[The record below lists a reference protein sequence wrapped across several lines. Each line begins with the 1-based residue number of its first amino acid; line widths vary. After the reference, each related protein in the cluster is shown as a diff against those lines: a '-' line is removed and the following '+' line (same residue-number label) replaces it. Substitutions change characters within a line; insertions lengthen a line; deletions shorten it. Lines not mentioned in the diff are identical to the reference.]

1 MEIISA
7 IMGPIVESVLV
18 PVKRHV
24 SYLFSST
31 KHVRKMDTRIK
42 QLDGTSIDAKKKKE
56 TNITGNLEIPTRVPD
71 WLEEVED
78 VKKRAHG
85 ISSIGCGCFNM
96 KRRYRTGR
104 NAFKITKEIVILDE
118 EYSKI
123 IWNDTP
129 RPLGKVNSMTASTS
143 ARLDG
148 DSQNDFRSREKSFND
163 AMMFLQQNHASQVIG
178 LYGMGGVGK
187 TTMMEQLK
195 KATVEKKTFDYVV
208 KVVIGQQT
216 NMFSVQQAIAEYMG
230 QPLNETSKTAR
241 EDRLRITFE
250 KLPEGRRKVLVI
262 LDDVWESFELKEIGL
277 SPFPNGFKLLLT
289 SRNEK
294 ICTQIGVKANLV
306 VKVVRVD
313 VMEKLE
319 ANHFFFGIT
328 GDEKKG
334 DHELNQLVSEIVKRC
349 GFLPLAIKL
358 IATTLK
364 LEEKFVWRD
373 TLQRLKENNLDKNVQ
388 EIIEIS
394 YDYLKE
400 EEEKEIFLLCGLF
413 PDDYDIPVEELT
425 RYAWGLRLLHKVST
439 LREARDR
446 TRTCVQKLKNANLVM
461 DSDCIG
467 CVKMHDLV
475 LSFVLDKV
483 SKGDHP
489 WVINHGDTSKLNTEP
504 GKRESCKSI
513 SVTCTGMFEFPRDFW
528 YPNVSLLRLM
538 HGDKSFR
545 FRGDF
550 YQEMKNLHV
559 IAYEKMQ
566 YPLLPRSL
574 ECSTTIRTLLLQ
586 ECSLMFDCSAISEL
600 SNLEVLSF
608 AHCGINYLPSTIG
621 KLKQLKLLD
630 LTGCVDLRIDDGVLR
645 NLVKVEELYMRV
657 GDGNVIRF
665 TETNCDE
672 LAECSEHLSTLEVEF
687 FDCSCIIENT
697 LFLKLERFSIC
708 IGRSLEDNKGESIK
722 KYLVENTL
730 KLLTNKDDLL
740 KSRLNE
746 LFEKTEVLHLQ
757 VDGMNDLQEVLV
769 ESARLPQRS
778 FYNLKVLDVFKCENL
793 RYLFTTTIASGLMKL
808 ERLTVSECPVLEVLV
823 YSENGGEGLIK
834 FQELKFITLKNLP
847 KLEGFCNNDNA
858 IDLPQLVELTLEDL
872 QNFTSIYPE
881 NTSATSSTSNNISV
895 IQPFFNKE
903 VLIPKLEIVNIKSMD
918 KLKEIWPYEVRS
930 SDEVDA
936 CMLRKICVK
945 NCEILVNLFPRNL
958 LSLLRHLEELEVFE
972 CGNIEVLFNI
982 DMSCVVDIKEYRSN
996 LRRISV
1002 GNLGKLR
1009 ELWRMKGESSSEIL
1023 ACSFQAIESI
1033 EIWSCESFINIFT
1046 PPLTNSDMRTFM
1058 NVSIDGGRHREES
1071 GRNIKLLQK
1080 RQECSIVLDVLEVI
1094 FEVKCVFVFIHLLQV
1109 FISILG
1115 SSSLCVRGMNQDNW
1129 GMSENHGYNH
1139 YSNNSCDDEFY
1150 NNGCDYGDQ
1159 YESHDNDWQWTDN
1172 SGQNQY
1178 QDSSFF
1184 PETQES
1190 PCFPQNQYHESHDN
1204 DWPWTDNPGQN
1215 QYQEPPFFSEYQY
1228 QNQHQETHDND
1239 WQWTDNPGQNQYQE
1253 SPSFEQQGS
1262 QYHDNDWQWTDNPSQ
1277 NQYQEPPYVSENQDS
1292 LDESFSENLENQD
1305 EYSFD
1310 ENANQMLDM
1319 MNISLEK
1326 CNQKFDE
1333 LIELLNLQPSDNIAD
1348 TTQLEEVSFIFYDEP
1363 FDDKEHEPTSPLVE
1377 VVMKDYVSLNYTD
1390 SESDFENNEVII
1402 NLETSNETFYDLET
1416 PENRSD
1422 TTHENDVS
1430 FPFSNNL
1437 LDTKLHEPT
1446 PPEPELEVV
1455 VEDYVPLNDTIP
1467 ENEEFKINVENNLY
1481 EQIIPNVLEGS
1492 VEADTDP
1499 NPTELKACEKQELRV
1514 LLFELTNDPPIS
1526 DNTLESCLPCFRT
1539 KALECQVMEGR
1550 FLSKKYNATY
1560 AYKSKMK
1567 KFYGIKLQRKKF
1579 TQRRD
1584 VLFFK
1589 QRWKFSH
1596 KNLKGKRFGLNK
1608 VKGNTPFDPGGRP
1621 KIKTMGLEAPHYSA
1635 TDRCNRE
1642 DKREKVGNPRKTL
1655 KSMVALSNEDIA
1667 MSKLE
1672 VGTISVISEVEIS
1685 EVCSNISD
1693 AKFSFNHLEA
1703 LEVKGC
1709 KDVEVMFEIG
1719 SSSSSKDLTI
1729 TRHNHQPLLLPYLK
1743 RLDLENMERMSH
1755 VWKCNW
1761 SRLVIPQNQSQ
1772 SSFHNLTNIRLL
1784 NCNIIKYLFSP
1795 LIGKLLSNLKN
1806 VSIRECAAIEE
1817 VVSNGHDEMDTPIS
1831 THTNTSFFPCLEK
1844 LFLDGLPLL
1853 KSIDGVTTVTTTSI
1867 HDQFK
1872 CSKVG
1877 VASWFLCQYSKTIY
1891 IYSCPSLSRV
1901 FPSYVV
1907 GQLNKL
1913 EELTIWNCESMV
1925 ELFEI
1930 EGVNNV
1936 GDDTCTTIT
1945 IPNSANMIQLPN
1957 LTILK
1962 IVNCEVLEYVF
1973 TSSILAS
1980 LKHLKELTVGICKAL
1995 QVIVKEDGSTSNS
2008 IAFPRLKSL
2017 ELRDLPNLK
2026 GFFLGM
2032 NEFRWPLLEKVEMYG
2047 CPEMVIFTSGHSMAP
2062 QLTNI
2067 RTGLGKHS
2075 LECGLNFHFT
2085 NAMHQVCCYFT
2096 CIIQSN
2102 KHVTLRSYAYY
2113 PCLFIFVPFPSSL
2126 NSRTGPKQSQLRMC
2140 SHLDMIKPLQF
2151 PWSFSNL
2158 VEVDVQW
2165 YNYLEI
2171 PVIFPC
2177 NELHNLKN
2185 LEKIYIRGNKI
2196 EGVFEVVDG
2205 RNDDVNSKTQSG
2217 VVLQNLKEVTLVRL
2231 YKLRHMWKSSQWM
2244 VLHFPNLTKVSI
2256 EYCPLLEHIF
2266 TDCMVGSLLN
2276 LQELQISDCNMLDVI
2291 VKQAEDSKTSATE
2304 VVFPSLKT
2312 IKLHRLP
2319 NLKGF
2324 HLGKEAFQWPSLDT
2338 LEIKHCP
2345 KLTVFTCGQ
2354 STTPELKRIDT
2365 TFGMC
2370 HVTEDPNSFIKTKQQ
2385 EGWKF

>member
-1 MEIISA
+1 MEIILA

-31 KHVRKMDTRIK
+31 QHVRKMDTRIK

-85 ISSIGCGCFNM
+85 ISSTGCGCFNM
-96 KRRYRTGR
+96 KMRYRAGR
-104 NAFKITKEIVILDE
+104 NAFKITKEIVDLDE

-129 RPLGKVNSMTASTS
+129 KPLGKVNSKNASTS
-143 ARLDG
+143 GKSNG

-163 AMMFLQQNHASQVIG
+163 ALSFLQQDHTSQVIG
-178 LYGMGGVGK
+178 LCGMGGVGK

-195 KATVEKKTFDYVV
+195 KATIEKKTFDYVV
-208 KVVIGQQT
+208 KVVIGQQI
-216 NMFSVQQAIAEYMG
+216 NMFSVQQAVAEYMG

-241 EDRLRITFE
+241 ADRLRITFE

-277 SPFPNGFKLLLT
+277 SPFPKGFKLLLT

-334 DHELNQLVSEIVKRC
+334 DHELNQLGSEIVKRC

-358 IATTLK
+358 IAATLK

-400 EEEKEIFLLCGLF
+400 EEEKAVFLLCGLF

-475 LSFVLDKV
+475 LSFALDRV

-513 SVTCTGMFEFPRDFW
+513 SVTCRGMSEFPRDFW

-550 YQEMKNLHV
+550 YQDMKNLHV
-559 IAYEKMQ
+559 IAYAKMQ

-586 ECSLMFDCSAISEL
+586 ECSLMFDCSTISEL

-608 AHCGINYLPSTIG
+608 AHCRISYLPSAIG

-630 LTGCVDLRIDDGVLR
+630 LTGSVDLRIDDGVLR
-645 NLVKVEELYMRV
+645 NLVKLEELYMIV
-657 GDGNVIRF
+657 GGEELISF
-665 TETNCDE
+665 TDKICDE
-672 LAECSEHLSTLEVEF
+672 LAGCSEHLSALEVEF
-687 FDCSCIIENT
+687 RDCSCMLENMV
-697 LFLKLERFSIC
+697 FSKLERFSISV
-708 IGRSLEDNKGESIK
+708 GMGIK
-722 KYLVENTL
+722 IQKHSDGNTL

-757 VDGMNDLQEVLV
+757 VDDMNDIQEVLV

-778 FYNLKVLDVFKCENL
+778 FYNLKVLDVLKCENL

-808 ERLTVSECPVLEVLV
+808 ERLTVSKCPALEVLV
-823 YSENGGEGLIK
+823 YSENWGDGLIK
-834 FQELKFITLKNLP
+834 FQALKFLTLKNLP
-847 KLEGFCNNDNA
+847 KLVAFCNNDDV
-858 IDLPQLVELTLEDL
+858 IELPQLVELTLEDL
-872 QNFTSIYPE
+872 QHFTSIYPE
-881 NTSATSSTSNNISV
+881 NTSATSSMSDNISLV
-895 IQPFFNKE
+895 QPFFNKE
-903 VLIPKLEIVNIKSMD
+903 VLIPKLETVNIKRMD

-930 SDEVDA
+930 SDEVNA
-936 CMLRKICVK
+936 CMLRKICVE
-945 NCEILVNLFPRNL
+945 NCENLVNLFPRNL
-958 LSLLRHLEELEVFE
+958 LSLLRHLEELDVYE

-982 DMSCVVDIKEYRSN
+982 DMSSVFDIKEYRSN

-1002 GNLGKLR
+1002 RNLGKLR
-1009 ELWRMKGESSSEIL
+1009 ELWRMKCESSSEIL
-1023 ACSFQAIESI
+1023 ACSFQAIEKI
-1033 EIWSCESFINIFT
+1033 CIDSCESFINIFT
-1046 PPLTNSDMRTFM
+1046 PPLTNPDVRTFM
-1058 NVSIDGGRHREES
+1058 NVSIDGRRHWEES
-1071 GRNIKLLQK
+1071 GKNIKLVQK
-1080 RQECSIVLDVLEVI
+1080 IQERLNIV
-1094 FEVKCVFVFIHLLQV
+1094 
-1109 FISILG
+1109 
-1115 SSSLCVRGMNQDNW
+1115 
-1129 GMSENHGYNH
+1129 
-1139 YSNNSCDDEFY
+1139 
-1150 NNGCDYGDQ
+1150 
-1159 YESHDNDWQWTDN
+1159 
-1172 SGQNQY
+1172 
-1178 QDSSFF
+1178 
-1184 PETQES
+1184 
-1190 PCFPQNQYHESHDN
+1190 
-1204 DWPWTDNPGQN
+1204 
-1215 QYQEPPFFSEYQY
+1215 
-1228 QNQHQETHDND
+1228 
-1239 WQWTDNPGQNQYQE
+1239 
-1253 SPSFEQQGS
+1253 
-1262 QYHDNDWQWTDNPSQ
+1262 
-1277 NQYQEPPYVSENQDS
+1277 
-1292 LDESFSENLENQD
+1292 
-1305 EYSFD
+1305 
-1310 ENANQMLDM
+1310 
-1319 MNISLEK
+1319 
-1326 CNQKFDE
+1326 
-1333 LIELLNLQPSDNIAD
+1333 
-1348 TTQLEEVSFIFYDEP
+1348 
-1363 FDDKEHEPTSPLVE
+1363 
-1377 VVMKDYVSLNYTD
+1377 VVMD
-1390 SESDFENNEVII
+1390 
-1402 NLETSNETFYDLET
+1402 
-1416 PENRSD
+1416 
-1422 TTHENDVS
+1422 
-1430 FPFSNNL
+1430 
-1437 LDTKLHEPT
+1437 
-1446 PPEPELEVV
+1446 
-1455 VEDYVPLNDTIP
+1455 
-1467 ENEEFKINVENNLY
+1467 
-1481 EQIIPNVLEGS
+1481 
-1492 VEADTDP
+1492 
-1499 NPTELKACEKQELRV
+1499 
-1514 LLFELTNDPPIS
+1514 
-1526 DNTLESCLPCFRT
+1526 
-1539 KALECQVMEGR
+1539 
-1550 FLSKKYNATY
+1550 
-1560 AYKSKMK
+1560 
-1567 KFYGIKLQRKKF
+1567 
-1579 TQRRD
+1579 
-1584 VLFFK
+1584 
-1589 QRWKFSH
+1589 
-1596 KNLKGKRFGLNK
+1596 
-1608 VKGNTPFDPGGRP
+1608 GGRLN
-1621 KIKTMGLEAPHYSA
+1621 M
-1635 TDRCNRE
+1635 
-1642 DKREKVGNPRKTL
+1642 
-1655 KSMVALSNEDIA
+1655 
-1667 MSKLE
+1667 
-1672 VGTISVISEVEIS
+1672 ISVISEVEIS

-1709 KDVEVMFEIG
+1709 KEVEVMFEIG
-1719 SSSSSKDLTI
+1719 SSSNSKDLTT

-1761 SRLVIPQNQSQ
+1761 NRHVIPQNQSQ
-1772 SSFHNLTNIRLL
+1772 SSFHNLTNIRLE
-1784 NCNIIKYLFSP
+1784 NCHIIKYLFSP
-1795 LIGKLLSNLKN
+1795 LMGKLLPNLKN
-1806 VSIRECAAIEE
+1806 VFIEKCAAIKE

-1844 LFLDGLPLL
+1844 LFLDGLPFL

-1872 CSKVG
+1872 IVNFGPECGGSKVG
-1877 VASWFLCQYSKTIY
+1877 VASWFLCQYSKQIE

-1913 EELTIWNCESMV
+1913 EELRIIDCESMV

-1930 EGVNNV
+1930 EGVNNAGTDNA

-1957 LTILK
+1957 ITILH
-1962 IVNCEVLEYVF
+1962 IDNCEVLEYVF

-1980 LKHLKELTVGICKAL
+1980 LKQLKELAVAGCKAL

-2008 IAFPRLKSL
+2008 IVFRRLKSL
-2017 ELRDLPNLK
+2017 TLGDLPNLK

-2032 NEFRWPLLEKVEMYG
+2032 NEFRWPLLEYVQMYG
-2047 CPEMVIFTSGHSMAP
+2047 CPEMVKFTSGHSVAP

-2067 RTGLGKHS
+2067 HTGLGKHS

-2085 NAMHQVCCYFT
+2085 NAMHKTQIPMY
-2096 CIIQSN
+2096 
-2102 KHVTLRSYAYY
+2102 
-2113 PCLFIFVPFPSSL
+2113 
-2126 NSRTGPKQSQLRMC
+2126 
-2140 SHLDMIKPLQF
+2140 SHPDMIKLLQF

-2165 YNYLEI
+2165 YNCLEI

-2185 LEKIYIRGNKI
+2185 LEKIYIHSVKS
-2196 EGVFEVVDG
+2196 EDVFKVADG
-2205 RNDDVNSKTQSG
+2205 TKDDVNSKTQSV
-2217 VVLQNLKEVTLVRL
+2217 VVLQNLKEVTLDRL
-2231 YKLRHMWKSSQWM
+2231 DQLRHMWKSSQWM

-2276 LQELQISDCNMLDVI
+2276 LQELQITYCWSLDVI

-2312 IKLHRLP
+2312 IRLHNLP

-2338 LEIKHCP
+2338 LEIKDCP
-2345 KLTVFTCGQ
+2345 EITVFTCGQ

-2370 HVTEDPNSFIKTKQQ
+2370 YVTEDPNSFIKTKQQ
-2385 EGWKF
+2385 EI

>member
-1 MEIISA
+1 MSIFTIIGT
-7 IMGPIVESVLV
+7 IVGPIVGCLV
-18 PVKRHV
+18 IPVKRHV

-42 QLDGTSIDAKKKKE
+42 QLDGTSLDAKKKKE

-78 VKKRAHG
+78 VKKRAHS
-85 ISSIGCGCFNM
+85 ISSTGCGCFNM
-96 KRRYRTGR
+96 KMRYRAGR
-104 NAFKITKEIVILDE
+104 NAFKITKEIVDLDE

-129 RPLGKVNSMTASTS
+129 KPLGKVNSMNASTS
-143 ARLDG
+143 GKSNG
-148 DSQNDFRSREKSFND
+148 DSHNDFRSREKSFND
-163 AMMFLQQNHASQVIG
+163 ALSFLQPDHTGQVIG
-178 LYGMGGVGK
+178 LCGMGGVGK
-187 TTMMEQLK
+187 TRMMEQLK

-208 KVVIGQQT
+208 KVVIGQQI
-216 NMFSVQQAIAEYMG
+216 NMFSVQQAVAEYIMR

-241 EDRLRITFE
+241 ADRLRITFE

-289 SRNEK
+289 SRFEN
-294 ICTQIGVKANLV
+294 ICKRFAVEASLAFNI
-306 VKVVRVD
+306 VRVD

-319 ANHFFFGIT
+319 ANHFFFGII

-334 DHELNQLVSEIVKRC
+334 DHELNQLGSEIVKRC
-349 GFLPLAIKL
+349 GFLPLAIKI
-358 IATTLK
+358 IAATLK

-373 TLQRLKENNLDKNVQ
+373 TLQRLKENNLDKKVQ
-388 EIIEIS
+388 KIIEIS

-400 EEEKEIFLLCGLF
+400 EEEKTIFLLCGLF

-461 DSDCIG
+461 DSDCTG

-513 SVTCTGMFEFPRDFW
+513 SVTCTGMSEFPKDFW

-608 AHCGINYLPSTIG
+608 AHCGINYLPSAIG

-645 NLVKVEELYMRV
+645 NLVKLEEVYMRV
-657 GDGNVIRF
+657 GGVNVIRF
-665 TETNCDE
+665 TEKNCDE
-672 LAECSEHLSTLEVEF
+672 LAECLEHLSTLEVEF
-687 FDCSCIIENT
+687 LDCSCILENT
-697 LFLKLERFSIC
+697 LFSKLERFSIC
-708 IGRSLEDNKGESIK
+708 IGRSLEDNKGKNIK
-722 KYLVENTL
+722 KYSVENTL

-769 ESARLPQRS
+769 ESARLPQQS
-778 FYNLKVLDVFKCENL
+778 FYNLKVLDVIKCENL

-808 ERLTVSECPVLEVLV
+808 ERLTVSDCPVLEVLV

-834 FQELKFITLKNLP
+834 FQELKFLSLKNLP
-847 KLEGFCNNDNA
+847 KLVGFCNNDNA
-858 IDLPQLVELTLEDL
+858 TELPQLVELTLEYL
-872 QNFTSIYPE
+872 QNFTTIFPE
-881 NTSATSSTSNNISV
+881 NTSATSSMSDNISLV
-895 IQPFFNKE
+895 QPFFNKE
-903 VLIPKLEIVNIKSMD
+903 VLIPKLETLNIKKMV
-918 KLKEIWPYEVRS
+918 KLKEIWPYEVTS

-936 CMLRKICVK
+936 CMLRKIHVES
-945 NCEILVNLFPRNL
+945 CENLVNLFPRNL
-958 LSLLRHLEELEVFE
+958 LSLLRHLEELDVYT
-972 CGNIEVLFNI
+972 CGNIEVLFDI
-982 DMSCVVDIKEYRSN
+982 DMSCVVDIEEYRSN
-996 LRRISV
+996 LRRISA

-1009 ELWRMKGESSSEIL
+1009 ELWRMKGESNSEIL
-1023 ACSFQAIESI
+1023 ACSFRSIERISIES
-1033 EIWSCESFINIFT
+1033 CKSFINVFT
-1046 PPLTNSDMRTFM
+1046 PPLTNSNVRTFM
-1058 NVSIDGGRHREES
+1058 NVSIDGRGPWEEN
-1071 GRNIKLLQK
+1071 GKNIKLVQK
-1080 RQECSIVLDVLEVI
+1080 
-1094 FEVKCVFVFIHLLQV
+1094 
-1109 FISILG
+1109 
-1115 SSSLCVRGMNQDNW
+1115 N
-1129 GMSENHGYNH
+1129 
-1139 YSNNSCDDEFY
+1139 
-1150 NNGCDYGDQ
+1150 
-1159 YESHDNDWQWTDN
+1159 
-1172 SGQNQY
+1172 
-1178 QDSSFF
+1178 
-1184 PETQES
+1184 
-1190 PCFPQNQYHESHDN
+1190 
-1204 DWPWTDNPGQN
+1204 
-1215 QYQEPPFFSEYQY
+1215 
-1228 QNQHQETHDND
+1228 
-1239 WQWTDNPGQNQYQE
+1239 
-1253 SPSFEQQGS
+1253 
-1262 QYHDNDWQWTDNPSQ
+1262 
-1277 NQYQEPPYVSENQDS
+1277 
-1292 LDESFSENLENQD
+1292 
-1305 EYSFD
+1305 
-1310 ENANQMLDM
+1310 
-1319 MNISLEK
+1319 
-1326 CNQKFDE
+1326 
-1333 LIELLNLQPSDNIAD
+1333 
-1348 TTQLEEVSFIFYDEP
+1348 
-1363 FDDKEHEPTSPLVE
+1363 KE
-1377 VVMKDYVSLNYTD
+1377 
-1390 SESDFENNEVII
+1390 
-1402 NLETSNETFYDLET
+1402 
-1416 PENRSD
+1416 
-1422 TTHENDVS
+1422 
-1430 FPFSNNL
+1430 
-1437 LDTKLHEPT
+1437 
-1446 PPEPELEVV
+1446 
-1455 VEDYVPLNDTIP
+1455 
-1467 ENEEFKINVENNLY
+1467 
-1481 EQIIPNVLEGS
+1481 
-1492 VEADTDP
+1492 
-1499 NPTELKACEKQELRV
+1499 
-1514 LLFELTNDPPIS
+1514 
-1526 DNTLESCLPCFRT
+1526 
-1539 KALECQVMEGR
+1539 
-1550 FLSKKYNATY
+1550 
-1560 AYKSKMK
+1560 
-1567 KFYGIKLQRKKF
+1567 
-1579 TQRRD
+1579 
-1584 VLFFK
+1584 
-1589 QRWKFSH
+1589 
-1596 KNLKGKRFGLNK
+1596 
-1608 VKGNTPFDPGGRP
+1608 
-1621 KIKTMGLEAPHYSA
+1621 
-1635 TDRCNRE
+1635 
-1642 DKREKVGNPRKTL
+1642 
-1655 KSMVALSNEDIA
+1655 
-1667 MSKLE
+1667 
-1672 VGTISVISEVEIS
+1672 ISVISEVEIS

-1703 LEVKGC
+1703 LEVYGC

-1743 RLDLENMERMSH
+1743 DLKLRNMERMSH

-1761 SRLVIPQNQSQ
+1761 NTLVIPQNQSQ
-1772 SSFHNLTNIRLL
+1772 SSFHNLTTIRLSH
-1784 NCNIIKYLFSP
+1784 CNIIKYLFSP
-1795 LIGKLLSNLKN
+1795 LMGKLLPNLKN
-1806 VSIRECAAIEE
+1806 VYIRECAAIEE
-1817 VVSNGHDEMDTPIS
+1817 VVSKRHDEMDTSIS
-1831 THTNTSFFPCLEK
+1831 THTNTCFFPCLEY
-1844 LFLDGLPLL
+1844 LWLDGLPLL
-1853 KSIDGVTTVTTTSI
+1853 KSIDGGTTVTTTSI

-1877 VASWFLCQYSKTIY
+1877 VASWFLCQYSKLIDIRY
-1891 IYSCPSLSRV
+1891 CHSLSRV

-1907 GQLNKL
+1907 GEMNKL
-1913 EELTIWNCESMV
+1913 EELTINDCKSMV

-1930 EGVNNV
+1930 EGVNNAGTDNV

-1957 LTILK
+1957 LTKLEIF
-1962 IVNCEVLEYVF
+1962 NCEVLEYVF

-1980 LKHLKELTVGICKAL
+1980 LKQLKELTVKECKAL
-1995 QVIVKEDGSTSNS
+1995 QVIVKEDGSTTNS
-2008 IAFPRLKSL
+2008 IVFPRLKSL
-2017 ELRDLPNLK
+2017 TLTDLPNLK

-2032 NEFRWPLLEKVEMYG
+2032 NEFRWPLLEKVRMYG

-2067 RTGLGKHS
+2067 HTRYGKHS

-2085 NAMHQVCCYFT
+2085 NAMHK
-2096 CIIQSN
+2096 IQ
-2102 KHVTLRSYAYY
+2102 L
-2113 PCLFIFVPFPSSL
+2113 PMSSH
-2126 NSRTGPKQSQLRMC
+2126 P
-2140 SHLDMIKPLQF
+2140 DMIKLLQF

-2158 VEVDVQW
+2158 VEVHVQW
-2165 YNYLEI
+2165 PYVRFLKS

-2185 LEKIYIRGNKI
+2185 LEKIYIDGLTGA
-2196 EGVFEVVDG
+2196 EPEVVFEVADG
-2205 RNDDVNSKTQSG
+2205 RNDDVNSKTQSV
-2217 VVLQNLKEVTLVRL
+2217 VVLQNLKEVTLFKL
-2231 YKLRHMWKSSQWM
+2231 NKLRHMWKSSQWM

-2256 EYCPLLEHIF
+2256 NKCELLEHIF

-2276 LQELQISDCNMLDVI
+2276 LQELQITYCWSLDVI

-2312 IKLHRLP
+2312 IKLHNLP

-2324 HLGKEAFQWPSLDT
+2324 HLGKEAFQWPALDT
-2338 LEIKHCP
+2338 LAIKYCPEI
-2345 KLTVFTCGQ
+2345 TVFTSGQ
-2354 STTPELKRIDT
+2354 STTPELKLIDT

-2385 EGWKF
+2385 EEWKF

>member
-7 IMGPIVESVLV
+7 IVGPIVESVLV

-56 TNITGNLEIPTRVPD
+56 TNITGNLEIPTRVPA

-78 VKKRAHG
+78 VKKRAHS
-85 ISSIGCGCFNM
+85 ISSTGFGCFNM
-96 KRRYRTGR
+96 KMRYRTGR

-163 AMMFLQQNHASQVIG
+163 ALSFLQQNHTSQVIG
-178 LYGMGGVGK
+178 LCGMGGVGK

-195 KATVEKKTFDYVV
+195 KATIEKKTFDYVV
-208 KVVIGQQT
+208 KVVIGQQI
-216 NMFSVQQAIAEYMG
+216 NMFSVQQAVAEYMG

-241 EDRLRITFE
+241 ADRLRITFE

-334 DHELNQLVSEIVKRC
+334 DHELNQLGSEIVKRC

-358 IATTLK
+358 IAATLK

-475 LSFVLDKV
+475 LSFALDRV

-489 WVINHGDTSKLNTEP
+489 CVINHGDTSKLNTEP

-513 SVTCTGMFEFPRDFW
+513 SVTCTGMSEFPRDFW

-586 ECSLMFDCSAISEL
+586 ECSLMLDCSAISEL

-608 AHCGINYLPSTIG
+608 AHCRINYLPSAVG

-630 LTGCVDLRIDDGVLR
+630 LTGCVDLRIGDGVLR
-645 NLVKVEELYMRV
+645 NLVKLEELYMIV
-657 GDGNVIRF
+657 GGEELISF
-665 TETNCDE
+665 TDKICDE
-672 LAECSEHLSTLEVEF
+672 LAECSEHLSALEVEF
-687 FDCSCIIENT
+687 FDCSCMLENMV
-697 LFLKLERFSIC
+697 FSKLERFSISV
-708 IGRSLEDNKGESIK
+708 GMSIEIQKHSDGK
-722 KYLVENTL
+722 KHSDGNNTL

-757 VDGMNDLQEVLV
+757 VDGMNDIQEILV
-769 ESARLPQRS
+769 ESGRLPQRS
-778 FYNLKVLDVFKCENL
+778 FYNLKVLDVLKCENL

-808 ERLTVSECPVLEVLV
+808 ERLTVSECPALEVLV
-823 YSENGGEGLIK
+823 YSENCGDGLIK
-834 FQELKFITLKNLP
+834 FQALKFLTLKNLP
-847 KLEGFCNNDNA
+847 KLVGFCNNDDV
-858 IDLPQLVELTLEDL
+858 IELPQLVELTLEDL

-881 NTSATSSTSNNISV
+881 NTSATSSMSDNISLV
-895 IQPFFNKE
+895 QPFFNKE
-903 VLIPKLEIVNIKSMD
+903 VLIPKLETMNIKRMD
-918 KLKEIWPYEVRS
+918 KLKEIWPYEVRN
-930 SDEVDA
+930 SDEVDG
-936 CMLRKICVK
+936 CMLRKICVE
-945 NCEILVNLFPRNL
+945 NCEILVNLFPRNM
-958 LSLLRHLEELEVFE
+958 LSLLRHLEEIEVCE
-972 CGNIEVLFNI
+972 CGKIEVLFNI
-982 DMSCVVDIKEYRSN
+982 DMSCVGDVEEYRSN
-996 LRRISV
+996 LIRIS
-1002 GNLGKLR
+1002 
-1009 ELWRMKGESSSEIL
+1009 
-1023 ACSFQAIESI
+1023 CSFQAIKRI
-1033 EIWSCESFINIFT
+1033 YIRSCESFINIFT

-1058 NVSIDGGRHREES
+1058 NVSIDGGRPREES
-1071 GRNIKLLQK
+1071 GRNIKSVQK
-1080 RQECSIVLDVLEVI
+1080 SQE
-1094 FEVKCVFVFIHLLQV
+1094 
-1109 FISILG
+1109 
-1115 SSSLCVRGMNQDNW
+1115 
-1129 GMSENHGYNH
+1129 
-1139 YSNNSCDDEFY
+1139 
-1150 NNGCDYGDQ
+1150 
-1159 YESHDNDWQWTDN
+1159 
-1172 SGQNQY
+1172 
-1178 QDSSFF
+1178 
-1184 PETQES
+1184 
-1190 PCFPQNQYHESHDN
+1190 
-1204 DWPWTDNPGQN
+1204 
-1215 QYQEPPFFSEYQY
+1215 
-1228 QNQHQETHDND
+1228 
-1239 WQWTDNPGQNQYQE
+1239 
-1253 SPSFEQQGS
+1253 
-1262 QYHDNDWQWTDNPSQ
+1262 
-1277 NQYQEPPYVSENQDS
+1277 
-1292 LDESFSENLENQD
+1292 
-1305 EYSFD
+1305 
-1310 ENANQMLDM
+1310 
-1319 MNISLEK
+1319 
-1326 CNQKFDE
+1326 
-1333 LIELLNLQPSDNIAD
+1333 
-1348 TTQLEEVSFIFYDEP
+1348 
-1363 FDDKEHEPTSPLVE
+1363 
-1377 VVMKDYVSLNYTD
+1377 
-1390 SESDFENNEVII
+1390 
-1402 NLETSNETFYDLET
+1402 
-1416 PENRSD
+1416 
-1422 TTHENDVS
+1422 
-1430 FPFSNNL
+1430 
-1437 LDTKLHEPT
+1437 
-1446 PPEPELEVV
+1446 
-1455 VEDYVPLNDTIP
+1455 
-1467 ENEEFKINVENNLY
+1467 
-1481 EQIIPNVLEGS
+1481 
-1492 VEADTDP
+1492 
-1499 NPTELKACEKQELRV
+1499 
-1514 LLFELTNDPPIS
+1514 
-1526 DNTLESCLPCFRT
+1526 
-1539 KALECQVMEGR
+1539 
-1550 FLSKKYNATY
+1550 
-1560 AYKSKMK
+1560 
-1567 KFYGIKLQRKKF
+1567 
-1579 TQRRD
+1579 
-1584 VLFFK
+1584 
-1589 QRWKFSH
+1589 
-1596 KNLKGKRFGLNK
+1596 
-1608 VKGNTPFDPGGRP
+1608 
-1621 KIKTMGLEAPHYSA
+1621 
-1635 TDRCNRE
+1635 
-1642 DKREKVGNPRKTL
+1642 
-1655 KSMVALSNEDIA
+1655 
-1667 MSKLE
+1667 
-1672 VGTISVISEVEIS
+1672 ISVISEVEIS
-1685 EVCSNISD
+1685 EVCSNIFD
-1693 AKFSFNHLEA
+1693 AKFSFNQLEE
-1703 LEVKGC
+1703 LSVTGC
-1709 KDVEVMFEIG
+1709 KYVEVMFEIG
-1719 SSSSSKDLTI
+1719 SSSSSNDLTT

-1743 RLDLENMERMSH
+1743 NLDLRNLERMSH

-1761 SRLVIPQNQSQ
+1761 NRLVFPQNQSQ
-1772 SSFHNLTNIRLL
+1772 SSFHNLTTIRLE
-1784 NCNIIKYLFSP
+1784 NCHIIKYLFSP
-1795 LIGKLLSNLKN
+1795 LMGKLLPNLKN
-1806 VSIRECAAIEE
+1806 VFIEKCAAIKE
-1817 VVSNGHDEMDTPIS
+1817 VVSNGHDEMDTSIS
-1831 THTNTSFFPCLEK
+1831 THTNTSCFPCLEE
-1844 LFLDGLPLL
+1844 LLLDGLPLL

-1877 VASWFLCQYSKTIY
+1877 VASWFLCQYSKKINIY
-1891 IYSCPSLSRV
+1891 FCHSLSRV

-1907 GQLNKL
+1907 GHLNKL
-1913 EELTIWNCESMV
+1913 EELIISNCESMV
-1925 ELFEI
+1925 EVFEI
-1930 EGVNNV
+1930 EGVNNDGTDNV
-1936 GDDTCTTIT
+1936 GDGTCTTIT
-1945 IPNSANMIQLPN
+1945 IPKSANMIQLPN
-1957 LTILK
+1957 LTELYIS
-1962 IVNCEVLEYVF
+1962 NCEVLEYVF

-1980 LKHLKELTVGICKAL
+1980 LKQLKELTVARCKAL

-2008 IAFPRLKSL
+2008 IVFPRLKAL
-2017 ELRDLPNLK
+2017 ALTELPNLK

-2047 CPEMVIFTSGHSMAP
+2047 CPQMVIFTSGHSMAP

-2067 RTGLGKHS
+2067 HTRLGKHS

-2085 NAMHQVCCYFT
+2085 NAMHKTQL
-2096 CIIQSN
+2096 SM
-2102 KHVTLRSYAYY
+2102 
-2113 PCLFIFVPFPSSL
+2113 SSH
-2126 NSRTGPKQSQLRMC
+2126 P
-2140 SHLDMIKPLQF
+2140 DMIKLLQF
-2151 PWSFSNL
+2151 PWSSSNL
-2158 VEVDVQW
+2158 VEVDVRVP
-2165 YNYLEI
+2165 YVSLLTS

-2185 LEKIYIRGNKI
+2185 LEKIYIESFSGAKP
-2196 EGVFEVVDG
+2196 EVVFEVADG
-2205 RNDDVNSKTQSG
+2205 RNDDVNSKTQSV
-2217 VVLQNLKEVTLVRL
+2217 VVLENLKEVTLKFVD
-2231 YKLRHMWKSSQWM
+2231 KLRHMWKSSQWM

-2256 EYCPLLEHIF
+2256 FRCDLLEHIF

-2276 LQELQISDCNMLDVI
+2276 LQELQISHCRSLDVI
-2291 VKQAEDSKTSATE
+2291 VKQAEDSKTSTTE

-2312 IKLHRLP
+2312 IRLHNLP

-2338 LEIKHCP
+2338 LEITRCP
-2345 KLTVFTCGQ
+2345 KITVFTCGQ
-2354 STTPELKRIDT
+2354 STTPELKLIKT

>member
-18 PVKRHV
+18 PIKRHV

-78 VKKRAHG
+78 VKKRAHS
-85 ISSIGCGCFNM
+85 ISSTGYGCFNM
-96 KRRYRTGR
+96 KMRYRTGR

-163 AMMFLQQNHASQVIG
+163 ALSFLQQNHTSQVIG
-178 LYGMGGVGK
+178 LCGMGGVGK

-195 KATVEKKTFDYVV
+195 KATIEKKTFDYVV
-208 KVVIGQQT
+208 KVVIGQQI
-216 NMFSVQQAIAEYMG
+216 NMFSLQQAVAEYMG
-230 QPLNETSKTAR
+230 QALNETSKTAR
-241 EDRLRITFE
+241 ADRLRITFE

-289 SRNEK
+289 SRFEN
-294 ICTQIGVKANLV
+294 ICKRFAFEWMSWRSSKQIIS
-306 VKVVRVD
+306 
-313 VMEKLE
+313 
-319 ANHFFFGIT
+319 FFGII

-334 DHELNQLVSEIVKRC
+334 DHELNQLGSEIVKRC

-358 IATTLK
+358 IAATLK

-400 EEEKEIFLLCGLF
+400 EEEKYIFLLCGLF

-475 LSFVLDKV
+475 LSFALDRV
-483 SKGDHP
+483 SKGEHP

-513 SVTCTGMFEFPRDFW
+513 SVTCTGMSEFPRDFW

-608 AHCGINYLPSTIG
+608 AHCRINYLPSAIG

-645 NLVKVEELYMRV
+645 NLVKLEELYMIV
-657 GDGNVIRF
+657 GGAELISF
-665 TETNCDE
+665 TDKICDE
-672 LAECSEHLSTLEVEF
+672 LAECSEHLSALEVEF
-687 FDCSCIIENT
+687 FDCSCMLENMV
-697 LFLKLERFSIC
+697 FSKLERFSISVGMG
-708 IGRSLEDNKGESIK
+708 IEIQKHSDGN
-722 KYLVENTL
+722 NTL

-757 VDGMNDLQEVLV
+757 VDGMNDIQEILV
-769 ESARLPQRS
+769 ESGRLPQRS
-778 FYNLKVLDVFKCENL
+778 FYNLKVLDVLKCENL

-808 ERLTVSECPVLEVLV
+808 ERLTVSECPALEVLV
-823 YSENGGEGLIK
+823 YSENCGDGLIK
-834 FQELKFITLKNLP
+834 FQALKFLTLKNLP
-847 KLEGFCNNDNA
+847 KLVAFCNNDDV
-858 IDLPQLVELTLEDL
+858 IELPQLVELTLEDL

-881 NTSATSSTSNNISV
+881 NTSATSSMSDNVSLV
-895 IQPFFNKE
+895 QPFFNKE
-903 VLIPKLEIVNIKSMD
+903 VLIPKLETMNIKRMD
-918 KLKEIWPYEVRS
+918 KLKDIWPYEVRN
-930 SDEVDA
+930 SDEVDG
-936 CMLRKICVK
+936 CMLRKICVE

-958 LSLLRHLEELEVFE
+958 LSLLRHLEELEVSE

-982 DMSCVVDIKEYRSN
+982 DMSYVGDIEEYRSN
-996 LRRISV
+996 LRRIYV
-1002 GNLGKLR
+1002 RNLGKLR
-1009 ELWRMKGESSSEIL
+1009 ELWRMKGENSSDIL
-1023 ACSFQAIESI
+1023 ACSFRSI
-1033 EIWSCESFINIFT
+1033 ERISIWSCKSFINVFT
-1046 PPLTNSDMRTFM
+1046 PPLTNSDVRTFM
-1058 NVSIDGGRHREES
+1058 NVSIDGGRPREES
-1071 GRNIKLLQK
+1071 GRNIKSVQK
-1080 RQECSIVLDVLEVI
+1080 SQE
-1094 FEVKCVFVFIHLLQV
+1094 
-1109 FISILG
+1109 
-1115 SSSLCVRGMNQDNW
+1115 
-1129 GMSENHGYNH
+1129 
-1139 YSNNSCDDEFY
+1139 
-1150 NNGCDYGDQ
+1150 
-1159 YESHDNDWQWTDN
+1159 
-1172 SGQNQY
+1172 
-1178 QDSSFF
+1178 
-1184 PETQES
+1184 
-1190 PCFPQNQYHESHDN
+1190 
-1204 DWPWTDNPGQN
+1204 
-1215 QYQEPPFFSEYQY
+1215 
-1228 QNQHQETHDND
+1228 
-1239 WQWTDNPGQNQYQE
+1239 
-1253 SPSFEQQGS
+1253 
-1262 QYHDNDWQWTDNPSQ
+1262 
-1277 NQYQEPPYVSENQDS
+1277 
-1292 LDESFSENLENQD
+1292 
-1305 EYSFD
+1305 
-1310 ENANQMLDM
+1310 
-1319 MNISLEK
+1319 
-1326 CNQKFDE
+1326 
-1333 LIELLNLQPSDNIAD
+1333 
-1348 TTQLEEVSFIFYDEP
+1348 
-1363 FDDKEHEPTSPLVE
+1363 
-1377 VVMKDYVSLNYTD
+1377 
-1390 SESDFENNEVII
+1390 
-1402 NLETSNETFYDLET
+1402 
-1416 PENRSD
+1416 
-1422 TTHENDVS
+1422 
-1430 FPFSNNL
+1430 
-1437 LDTKLHEPT
+1437 
-1446 PPEPELEVV
+1446 
-1455 VEDYVPLNDTIP
+1455 
-1467 ENEEFKINVENNLY
+1467 
-1481 EQIIPNVLEGS
+1481 
-1492 VEADTDP
+1492 
-1499 NPTELKACEKQELRV
+1499 
-1514 LLFELTNDPPIS
+1514 
-1526 DNTLESCLPCFRT
+1526 
-1539 KALECQVMEGR
+1539 
-1550 FLSKKYNATY
+1550 
-1560 AYKSKMK
+1560 
-1567 KFYGIKLQRKKF
+1567 
-1579 TQRRD
+1579 
-1584 VLFFK
+1584 
-1589 QRWKFSH
+1589 
-1596 KNLKGKRFGLNK
+1596 
-1608 VKGNTPFDPGGRP
+1608 
-1621 KIKTMGLEAPHYSA
+1621 
-1635 TDRCNRE
+1635 
-1642 DKREKVGNPRKTL
+1642 
-1655 KSMVALSNEDIA
+1655 
-1667 MSKLE
+1667 
-1672 VGTISVISEVEIS
+1672 ISVISEVEIS

-1703 LEVKGC
+1703 LDVYGC

-1719 SSSSSKDLTI
+1719 SSSNSKDLT
-1729 TRHNHQPLLLPYLK
+1729 TTGHNHQPLLLPYLK
-1743 RLDLENMERMSH
+1743 DLNLGNMERMSH

-1761 SRLVIPQNQSQ
+1761 NRLVIPQNQSQ
-1772 SSFHNLTNIRLL
+1772 SSFHNLTTIRLS

-1795 LIGKLLSNLKN
+1795 LMGKLLSNLKN

-1817 VVSNGHDEMDTPIS
+1817 VVSNGHDEMDTSIS

-1844 LFLDGLPLL
+1844 LLLDGLPLL
-1853 KSIDGVTTVTTTSI
+1853 KSIDGGTTVTTTSI

-1877 VASWFLCQYSKTIY
+1877 VASWFLCQYSKQIE
-1891 IYSCPSLSRV
+1891 IENCPSLSRV

-1913 EELTIWNCESMV
+1913 EELIISKCESMV

-1930 EGVNNV
+1930 EGVNNA

-1945 IPNSANMIQLPN
+1945 IPSSANMIQLPN
-1957 LTILK
+1957 LTRLYID
-1962 IVNCEVLEYVF
+1962 NCEVLEYVF

-1980 LKHLKELTVGICKAL
+1980 LKQLNELTVARCKAL
-1995 QVIVKEDGSTSNS
+1995 QVIVKEDGSTTNS
-2008 IAFPRLKSL
+2008 IVFPRLKSL
-2017 ELRDLPNLK
+2017 ALTELPNLK

-2032 NEFRWPLLEKVEMYG
+2032 NEFRWPLLEYVRMYD
-2047 CPEMVIFTSGHSMAP
+2047 CPQMVIFTSRHSVAL

-2067 RTGLGKHS
+2067 HTGLGKHS
-2075 LECGLNFHFT
+2075 LECGLNFQFT
-2085 NAMHQVCCYFT
+2085 NAMHQT
-2096 CIIQSN
+2096 Q
-2102 KHVTLRSYAYY
+2102 LPMSYH
-2113 PCLFIFVPFPSSL
+2113 P
-2126 NSRTGPKQSQLRMC
+2126 
-2140 SHLDMIKPLQF
+2140 DMTKLLQF

-2158 VEVDVQW
+2158 VELDVQL
-2165 YNYLEI
+2165 YLKI

-2185 LEKIYIRGNKI
+2185 LEKIYINYA
-2196 EGVFEVVDG
+2196 ESEDVFEVADG
-2205 RNDDVNSKTQSG
+2205 TNDDVNSKTQSV
-2217 VVLQNLKEVTLVRL
+2217 VVLQNLKEVTLDYL
-2231 YKLRHMWKSSQWM
+2231 DKLRHMWKSSQWM

-2276 LQELQISDCNMLDVI
+2276 LQELQITYCDTLDVI

-2312 IKLHRLP
+2312 IKLRNLP

-2338 LEIKHCP
+2338 LEIKRCP
-2345 KLTVFTCGQ
+2345 KITVFTCGQ

-2370 HVTEDPNSFIKTKQQ
+2370 HRTEDPNSFIKTKQQ
-2385 EGWKF
+2385 EV